1 MKCDEDSVALSILK
15 KKKEVNTNPKHK
27 ELLDSG
33 NKDS

>member
-15 KKKEVNTNPKHK
+15 KKKVNTNPKHK